1 MNPVLMRH
9 IETTNESFKAWRNGK
24 PYLDNPWHYH
34 PEVEITF
41 IIRGCGI
48 LFDMAQRGVKVN
60 GAAAKQYI
68 REKMLL
74 LPETTGI
81 ERINMLF
88 SILNVIVT
96 CSNVELLS
104 SAGFFSS
111 INERQHHRMNQI
123 YKYVIENFK
132 NPVSVD
138 HIAKELN
145 MTGSSFCRFFKKRAA
160 KSFIQYI
167 NEIRVGYAC
176 KLLLEENY
184 SVSEIAYESGFEN
197 ISHFNKQ
204 FKKIK
209 NVTPTQFN
217 VLLSKKTN

>member
-1 MNPVLMRH
+1 
-9 IETTNESFKAWRNGK
+9 
-24 PYLDNPWHYH
+24 
-34 PEVEITF
+34 
-41 IIRGCGI
+41 
-48 LFDMAQRGVKVN
+48 
-60 GAAAKQYI
+60 
-68 REKMLL
+68 MLL
-74 LPETTGI
+74 LLETTGI

-88 SILNVIVT
+88 SILNMIVT

-104 SAGFFSS
+104 SVGFFSS
-111 INERQHHRMNQI
+111 INERQHHCMNQI
-123 YKYVIENFK
+123 YKYAIENFK

-145 MTGSSFCRFFKKRAA
+145 MTGTSFCRFFKKRAA

-184 SVSEIAYESGFEN
+184 SISEIAYESGFEN

-204 FKKIK
+204 VKKIK

-217 VLLSKKTN
+217 LLLSKKTN